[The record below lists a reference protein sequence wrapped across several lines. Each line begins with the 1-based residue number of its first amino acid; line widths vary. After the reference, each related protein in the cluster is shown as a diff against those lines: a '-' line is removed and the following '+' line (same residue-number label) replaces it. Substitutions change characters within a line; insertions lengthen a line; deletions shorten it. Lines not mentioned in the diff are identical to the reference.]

1 MKQRFQQKGDVSR
14 TAFTLIELLVVIAI
28 IGILASLLLPALSSV
43 RSRAQAAECANNLR
57 QIHVAT
63 MIYADDEADHL
74 PYAWYDDPD
83 PKINSF
89 YSLLMPVIYK
99 TGFDGY
105 EDFELKIFSCP
116 LRMKEPLVGINPVR
130 ISFGMNAYNS
140 TSYPSPETRRLTQA
154 QQVHPA
160 LRILLADV
168 NFTWNHPPLRS
179 LEPNQMGYKHRRR
192 ANLLFFDGHLAPHT
206 LRQTNQLLLN
216 F

>member
-1 MKQRFQQKGDVSR
+1 MKKGCQWR
-14 TAFTLIELLVVIAI
+14 GKPLRAAFTLIELLVVIAI

-43 RSRAQAAECANNLR
+43 RSKAQAAECANNLR

-63 MIYADDEADHL
+63 MIYADDESDHL

-89 YSLLMPVIYK
+89 YSLLMPVIYR

-154 QQVHPA
+154 QQAQPA
-160 LRILLADV
+160 LRVLLGDV

-179 LEPNQMGYKHRRR
+179 LEPNQMGYKHHRR
-192 ANLLFFDGHLAPHT
+192 ANMLFFDGHLAPHT